1 MLFVKM
7 FSIVNYWLKLRGER
21 RVSGDTRRSRK
32 HVYLED
38 LDRQII
44 ERHRLLSDLS
54 ERRNKLLE
62 RVISDREDLIEG
74 GYIEEKS
81 SNNGSGVEG
90 IAFDAIDQIGK
101 GFNLTPAMTK
111 NIKLII
117 RNKPEVLDI
126 LQNLIQK
133 NIMDGLE
140 KASTGKVIDKGQIS
154 K

>member
-1 MLFVKM
+1 MDWYLGK
-7 FSIVNYWLKLRGER
+7 RGER
-21 RVSGDTRRSRK
+21 RIGSPERNRKSRK
-32 HVYLED
+32 QYYLEE

-44 ERHRLLSDLS
+44 ERHKLLSDLS
-54 ERRNKLLE
+54 EKRNKLLE